1 MKNLSAAVLVAASI
15 VAAFGT
21 LVGCGGSDAVAAL
34 SARARFRVATTT
46 SLYDTGLWGYLE
58 PKFEEKHGVEMDIM
72 YAGTGKAL
80 ELGRRGDVDALAVH
94 SKSREEQFVADG
106 YGVARHP
113 IAYNYFLVI
122 GPESDPAGIKGLS
135 PEDGFNRLV
144 QQGQSEP
151 ANVKFVSRGDDSGTH
166 GKEKAVWAAA
176 GHQYEEIRKSGDWY
190 VEAGAG
196 MGATLVMT
204 NEKSAYTLADIGTY
218 LAFKKDLGLVPVID
232 EGDILLNVYSVIAV
246 NPESAPG
253 VDIEMAKNLIEF
265 LTSNEIQDLIGK
277 YGVKDFGRQLF
288 IPCKG
293 ASVCTE

>member
-1 MKNLSAAVLVAASI
+1 MKKLSAAVLVAASI

-46 SLYDTGLWGYLE
+46 SLYDTGLWSYLE

-204 NEKSAYTLADIGTY
+204 NEKAGYTLTDIGTY
-218 LAFKKDLGLVPVID
+218 LAFKEDLRLVPAI
-232 EGDILLNVYSVIAV
+232 ERGDILLNVYSVIGV

-253 VDIEMAKNLIEF
+253 VDIEMANNLIEF
-265 LTSNEIQDLIGK
+265 LMADEIQGLIGE